1 MLCCTG
7 VVSFSILVVLVFR
20 VVSCCTR
27 VVSFS
32 AFVVLCCTRVVRVI
46 TGVVF

>member
-7 VVSFSILVVLVFR
+7 VVSFSILVALVFR
-20 VVSCCTR
+20 VVSCCTC

-32 AFVVLCCTRVVRVI
+32 TLVVLCCTRVVRVV
-46 TGVVF
+46 TRVVF